1 MPADALA
8 TVPMSP
14 TKLRVLRAA
23 LERFAVSGFAA
34 TTLRTIA
41 ADAGIEVGSLY
52 NHISSKQQL
61 LGDLVGA
68 ATQHIIDV
76 VGSAVARAP
85 EDPVARLETAIRE
98 HVIFYCE
105 HQGQTVVAERELHAL
120 DDDNFRRVVALR
132 RTYEDVFVGI
142 LEDGA
147 AKGVLRDV
155 DARLTAFVI
164 IGLGPQVARWYRPDG
179 PLSPAKIADHHTDL
193 MLRSLRPD
201 QHPTS
206 TADRPTE

>member
-1 MPADALA
+1 MPSDALA
-8 TVPMSP
+8 TVPMSA

-41 ADAGIEVGSLY
+41 SDAGIEVGSLY

-61 LGDLVGA
+61 LADLVGA

-76 VGSAVARAP
+76 VGDAVARTP
-85 EDPVARLETAIRE
+85 ENPVSRLETAIRE

-120 DDDNFRRVVALR
+120 DDENFRRVVALR
-132 RTYEDVFVGI
+132 RTYENLFVDI
-142 LEDGA
+142 LEKGA
-147 AKGVLRDV
+147 AEGVLRDV
-155 DARLTAFVI
+155 DARLTAFAI

-179 PLSPAKIADHHTDL
+179 PLSPSEIADHHTDL
-193 MLRSLRPD
+193 MMRGLR
-201 QHPTS
+201 
-206 TADRPTE
+206 AD